1 MTAAPTPV
9 IDRIAHQQAAAVGIE
24 APHAA
29 AQAAR
34 IRRWG
39 LKSVLSIVDQG
50 LTAAVGFGVNFLLAR
65 WLPTPIYGA
74 FAVAFALYLFVSG
87 FHNVLLL
94 EPLSVLGPARHPHHL
109 RAYFRAQIATHAA
122 LVGVLAILVILTG
135 LATMQLAPANPLGA
149 ALVGS
154 GLALPFLLLLWLARR
169 MCYVVNRPAT
179 AVLGST
185 VYSLLVLA
193 SFLVAWKAGKVTPG
207 SAFLLMGAACLATS
221 VLLLWRLGLR
231 ANRAQTE
238 RALEW
243 TRVLRENWRYGR
255 WLVGSAV
262 LYAATSQLQMVLAA
276 AFLGLGAA
284 GILRAMQ
291 IPSLVMTQII
301 TATGLL
307 VLPALSYNFARAET
321 QRLRRRA
328 TLVSLALGAFALA
341 FVAVLAFFA
350 APIERVLYSGK
361 YAPYASL
368 MAMLALIPVMNGFAA
383 GFSIA
388 MRASQKPQ
396 FDLISNVV
404 AAPVGLL
411 SALLFMRWWGLAGAA
426 VSMVLG
432 FAALALTT
440 FICFRLS
447 AERDRRLAVAQPC
460 VSSD

>member
-1 MTAAPTPV
+1 MTAAPPALIERTT
-9 IDRIAHQQAAAVGIE
+9 HQQPRVAVAETPG
-24 APHAA
+24 APD
-29 AQAAR
+29 QAAR

-39 LKSVLSIVDQG
+39 VKSALSIVDQG
-50 LTAAVGFGVNFLLAR
+50 LTAAVGFGINFVLAR
-65 WLPTPIYGA
+65 WLPTHIYGA
-74 FAVAFALYLFVSG
+74 FAVAFAVYLFVSG

-94 EPLSVLGPARHPHHL
+94 EPLSVLGPARHAQRLP
-109 RAYFRAQIATHAA
+109 AYFRAQIATHAA
-122 LVGVLAILVILTG
+122 LVGILAVLVLLAG
-135 LATMQLAPANPLGA
+135 LAAMQLSPANPVGA
-149 ALVGS
+149 ALAGS

-179 AVLGST
+179 AVLGSA

-193 SFLVAWKAGKVTPG
+193 SLLLAWTAGQVTPS
-207 SAFLLMGAACLATS
+207 SAFLIMGAASFATS
-221 VLLLWRLGLR
+221 LLLFWRLGLR
-231 ANRAQTE
+231 RKRATAEQ
-238 RALEW
+238 ALEW
-243 TRVLRENWRYGR
+243 TRVLRENWLYGR

-291 IPSLVMTQII
+291 IPSLMMTQII

-307 VLPALSYNFARAET
+307 VLPALSYNFARGET
-321 QRLRRRA
+321 QKLRRRA
-328 TLVSLALGAFALA
+328 TLVSVALVGFALA
-341 FVAVLAFFA
+341 LVAVLVLFA
-350 APIERVLYSGK
+350 APIERILYSGK

-368 MAMLALIPVMNGFAA
+368 MAVLALIPVMNGFAA

-388 MRASQKPQ
+388 LRASQKPQ
-396 FDLISNVV
+396 FDLISNIV

-411 SALLFMRWWGLAGAA
+411 SALVLMRLWGLPGAA

-432 FAALALTT
+432 FAALTLTI

-447 AERDRRLAVAQPC
+447 ARPAPSLAGQPC